1 MYFPSSQATV
11 LVVRPDDADSTI
23 FPKRITLLEMTSQAV
38 ISPQRDNSMNPSRME
53 SARELTPNSSPVR
66 FLW

>member
-23 FPKRITLLEMTSQAV
+23 FPKRITLLEIYFPGSHFFPERQFYEPTEDGV
-38 ISPQRDNSMNPSRME
+38 GERN
-53 SARELTPNSSPVR
+53 
-66 FLW
+66 